1 MLNSVLF
8 LGGVNV
14 TQLEK
19 LKVRLPDAEESLLN
33 QLLEDAEADI
43 LDYTN
48 RNILLPKMEG
58 LQRELAI
65 IYYNRLGSEGEAS
78 RSEGGISVS
87 YEMPEGIKNR
97 LKAFRRLKAVSIVES
112 KE

>member
-1 MLNSVLF
+1 M
-8 LGGVNV
+8 

-19 LKVRLPDAEESLLN
+19 IKIRLEIKDTSQDNLLDII
-33 QLLEDAEADI
+33 LEDAEGEI
-43 LDYTN
+43 LDFCN
-48 RNILLPKMEG
+48 RDTLPVKAES

-78 RSEGGISVS
+78 RSEGGVSVS
-87 YEMPEGIKNR
+87 YSTEIPENIKSR
-97 LKAFRRLKAVSIVES
+97 LLAFRRLKLVGVANAN